1 MNMRIFAVLLLLS
14 NIAFAQPSFDG
25 TRSDTHK
32 SSAKG
37 TLSGKVTDA
46 KTGVALSGVSIVIP
60 DMKVGTATDA
70 SGNYT
75 LKSIGEGKHLVEVS
89 HIGYTTLA
97 EEVIITSNTKKDFVL
112 SETVLENN
120 AVVVTGVSRSTQLKK
135 VPVSVSIVRKQDLLQ
150 NASANLIESLT
161 KTPGISSVGTGP
173 AISKPVIRGLGYNRV
188 VTINDGVRQ
197 EGNQW
202 GDEHGIEID
211 DQSASKVEIL
221 RGPGAIIYGSDAMAG
236 VINVITN
243 VPLQEGTMKVN
254 VLGNYQSNNNLNAWN
269 ASWAGN
275 ANGINWNV
283 YGSTKA
289 AADYQNKYDG
299 KVFNS
304 KFNEHNF
311 GGYIGY
317 NGGWGFSHILFSK
330 FDQKLGIIEGAR
342 DADGDF
348 VKKLPNGVEEKVT
361 ADDNAGTNPVVP
373 YQRIQHTKIS
383 TDNSINLGRN
393 RLAFN
398 VGLQRNQRQEFG
410 NPDDPNEIGNYFD
423 TKTLTYTAQFHFAEK
438 NGWKT
443 SLGGNGMHQD
453 HKNPGL
459 ESLIPEYNLTD
470 IGGYLY
476 TQKELK
482 KVNISAG
489 IRYDNRDLNSNT
501 LLSGSIIRVP
511 AFKKT
516 YNSISGGIGITA
528 ALNDQLN
535 VKFNAA
541 RGFRAPSIPELASN
555 GSHEGTNRYEYGDQN
570 LSNET
575 SLQFDGGFEF
585 NIEHF
590 SFTVSAFHNSFDNFI
605 FYRKLSAAGGGDS
618 TVNVNGN
625 NLTAFKF
632 DQRKATLSGI
642 EATFDFHPHPLDW
655 LHIENT
661 LSVVN
666 GRFKDKIEYSNNIP
680 FMPAPRLL
688 TTLRAD
694 VKKVEDNVRN
704 FYFKIEFDNTFAQ
717 NNVFTVYNTESI
729 TPGYSLMNVG
739 IGADFIT
746 KKEVSLFSLYLSGNN
761 LTDVGYQN
769 HLSRLKY
776 TDYNASN
783 GRTGVFN
790 MGRNFSIK
798 LNVPFTFKIGAKTN
812 T

>member
-1 MNMRIFAVLLLLS
+1 MRKLLFAFLLLS
-14 NIAFAQPSFDG
+14 AKSFAQPAIDAG
-25 TRSDTHK
+25 RTENKKLAR
-32 SSAKG
+32 G

-46 KTGVALSGVSIVIP
+46 RTGAALAGVSIVIS
-60 DMKVGTATDA
+60 DLKVGTATDA
-70 SGNYT
+70 NGDYV
-75 LKSIGEGKHLVEVS
+75 LKNIGTGHHMLEAS
-89 HIGYTTLA
+89 HIGYTSIA
-97 EEVIITSNTKKDFVL
+97 EEIIMNGDLKKDFTL
-112 SETVLENN
+112 SPTVVENN

-150 NASANLIESLT
+150 NASTNLIESLT

-211 DQSASKVEIL
+211 DQSAGRVEIL
-221 RGPGAIIYGSDAMAG
+221 RGPGAIIYGSDALAG

-243 VPLQEGTMKVN
+243 VPVQEGTMKFN
-254 VLGNYQSNNNLNAWN
+254 LLGNYQTNNNLNAYN

-275 ANGINWNV
+275 ANGVNWNI

-289 AADYQNKYDG
+289 ASDYQNKYDG

-317 NGGWGFSHILFSK
+317 NGGWGYSHILFSK
-330 FDQKLGIIEGAR
+330 FDQKLGIIEGTR

-348 VKKLPNGVEEKVT
+348 VKQMPGGLEEKVT
-361 ADDNAGTNPVVP
+361 EADFEGSNPVVP

-383 TDNSINLGRN
+383 TDNSINLGKN

-423 TKTLTYTAQFHFAEK
+423 TKTLTYTAQFHFAEV

-443 SLGGNGMHQD
+443 SIGGNGMHQD

-459 ESLIPEYNLTD
+459 ESLIPQYNLTD
-470 IGGYLY
+470 IGGYVY
-476 TQKELK
+476 TQKDFQKINL
-482 KVNISAG
+482 SAG
-489 IRYDNRDLNSNT
+489 LRYDNRDLNSQQ
-501 LLSGSIIRVP
+501 LLDGTVQKVP
-511 AFKKT
+511 SFKKT
-516 YNSISGGIGITA
+516 YSAVSGSVGLTA

-535 VKFNAA
+535 VKFNFA

-570 LSNET
+570 LKNET

-590 SFTVSAFHNSFDNFI
+590 SFSMSAFHNSFDNFI

-618 TVNVNGN
+618 SVNVNGT
-625 NLTAFKF
+625 NLTAYKF
-632 DQRKATLSGI
+632 DQRKATLSGVEI
-642 EATFDFHPHPLDW
+642 SFDFHPHPLDW

-661 LSVVN
+661 LSIVN
-666 GRFKDKIEYSNNIP
+666 GRFKDKIEYSNFIP
-680 FMPAPRLL
+680 FMPAPRIL

-694 VKKVEDNVRN
+694 VKKVEDNMRN

-717 NNVFTVYNTESI
+717 NNVFTVYNTE
-729 TPGYSLMNVG
+729 TATQGYSLMNIGV
-739 IGADFIT
+739 GADFVT
-746 KKEVSLFSLYLSGNN
+746 KKEVPLFSLYLSGNN
-761 LTDVGYQN
+761 ITDVGYQN

-776 TDYNASN
+776 TDVNTSN

-790 MGRNFSIK
+790 MGRNFSVK
-798 LNVPFTFKIGAKTN
+798 VNVPFTVKIKK
-812 T
+812 